1 MVNCW
6 QSASATCET
15 PLVPPPGVG
24 ADQDIEIRVRKN
36 GYRPV
41 TYVENLGWA
50 GTAGTLYL
58 WLSLLPE

>member
-1 MVNCW
+1 MV
-6 QSASATCET
+6 SPA
-15 PLVPPPGVG
+15 VG
-24 ADQDIEIRVRKN
+24 LARSIRVRKN